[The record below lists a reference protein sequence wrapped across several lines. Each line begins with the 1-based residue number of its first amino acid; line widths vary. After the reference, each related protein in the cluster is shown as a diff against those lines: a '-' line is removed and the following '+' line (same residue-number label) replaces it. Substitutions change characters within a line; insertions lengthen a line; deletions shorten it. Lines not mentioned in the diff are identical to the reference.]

1 MWNLK
6 NNKLTNIT
14 PQKHEVS
21 KYCGK
26 NGAARLACPWDA
38 PHLQLV
44 KNKAS
49 VRHNEAKHNGV
60 SYACTVNL
68 FQ

>member
-1 MWNLK
+1 MEQFGILGE
-6 NNKLTNIT
+6 LPAVT
-14 PQKHEVS
+14 QKHEVS

-44 KNKAS
+44 RNKAS